1 MTGKTT
7 TNIRNLKKMSNMKV
21 GFIGL
26 GVMGFEM
33 AGHLQASRYELTV
46 FNRSDKN
53 RTNWKNKF
61 KGRVSSSLQEIAEF
75 SDVIILCISKD
86 EDVEEVINGN
96 DGMLKNLKEGT
107 IIIDHSTTS
116 SDLPIKM
123 NKLLNP
129 LNIKFIDAPISGGQ
143 AGAESGQLSVMAG
156 GDKQSFD
163 KVKEIINVYSK
174 FTKYMGKSGSGQL
187 TKMVN
192 QICIAGLIQALS
204 EGINFSENVGLNSR
218 DVLEVISKGAAQ
230 SWQMENRW
238 ESMLRDEYDHG
249 FAVDLMKKDLA
260 IVIKRA
266 EKSGINIDITKII
279 DGFYTEIQDANG
291 GRWDTSS
298 LLRRIQKLTKKSV

>member
-7 TNIRNLKKMSNMKV
+7 TNIRNLKKMSNVKV

-46 FNRSDKN
+46 FNRSEKN

-116 SDLPIKM
+116 SELPIKM

-230 SWQMENRW
+230 SW
-238 ESMLRDEYDHG
+238 
-249 FAVDLMKKDLA
+249 
-260 IVIKRA
+260 
-266 EKSGINIDITKII
+266 
-279 DGFYTEIQDANG
+279 
-291 GRWDTSS
+291 
-298 LLRRIQKLTKKSV
+298 